1 LKRHPILAI
10 DGPAGTG
17 KTTSASE
24 VARRLGFTYIDSGG
38 LYRAIALA
46 AIERG
51 IADADAP
58 ALAPLLADLPVR
70 ARLSAERFRVF
81 LGNREIT
88 AELRAPEVSSL
99 ASKIAVREDVRNRVG
114 IWLRDLARQGP
125 AVIEGRDIG
134 TAVFPDAE
142 LKVFLTASLEE
153 RARRRALELAAKGMP
168 APEEEVSRQIAERDE
183 RDSGRAVAP
192 LRQAP
197 DAIAVDTTDTDIDGQ
212 VRKILEAWDERVAPR
227 IRVPYAFE
235 QFLFRAIARLL
246 WGLRIEGA
254 ENVPRHGAVI
264 IASNHK
270 SYFDPLLVGGACRRE
285 IHYMAKKELFATR
298 LGGWWMRS
306 SNAIPVAR
314 SGFDKHAIEMALAA
328 LRGGAG
334 LLVFPEGTRIR
345 RKGLGPAREGIA
357 LLAARGN
364 VPIVPVHLKGTWSEE
379 RKMIPRSG
387 IRIRFGRP
395 FRLDPLPP
403 GKAGRDRFPEVAAR
417 IMAEIAAAGGEESA

>member
-1 LKRHPILAI
+1 MKRHPILAI

-24 VARRLGFTYIDSGG
+24 VARRLGFTYIDSGA
-38 LYRAIALA
+38 LYRAIAVA

-51 IADADAP
+51 IVDADSPEWGA
-58 ALAPLLADLPVR
+58 LLADLPVR
-70 ARLSAERFRVF
+70 ARLSAERFRVY
-81 LGNREIT
+81 LGEREIT
-88 AELRAPEVSSL
+88 GELRSPEVSSL
-99 ASKIAVREDVRNRVG
+99 ASKIAIRSDVRGRVG
-114 IWLRDLARQGP
+114 TWLRELARQGP

-142 LKVFLTASLEE
+142 MKVFLTASLTE
-153 RARRRALELAAKGMP
+153 RARRRALELAAKGLP
-168 APEEEVSRQIAERDE
+168 SSEDDVARQIAERDS
-183 RDSGRAVAP
+183 RDAGRAVAP

-197 DAIAVDTTDTDIDGQ
+197 EAVAIDTTETDIDGQ
-212 VRKILEAWDERVAPR
+212 VRKILVAWDERVAPR
-227 IRVPYAFE
+227 IRIPYAFE
-235 QFLFRAIARLL
+235 QFLFRSIARVL

-298 LGGWWMRS
+298 LGRWWMRS

-314 SGFDKHAIEMALAA
+314 SGFDKNAIESALAA
-328 LRGGAG
+328 LRGGAA

-379 RKMIPRSG
+379 RKMFPGAGSG
-387 IRIRFGRP
+387 SASADLSGSIRCRLARRAGTA
-395 FRLDPLPP
+395 FR
-403 GKAGRDRFPEVAAR
+403 K
-417 IMAEIAAAGGEESA
+417 